1 VSTTPLTVYRDHL
14 TGDAPL
20 DTAVSRAI
28 LAEVTTGELGE
39 VLELGTPHRV
49 VAFGKHDTLTE
60 GFSEAVAIAKNQGYD
75 PTVRIAG
82 GRAVVFSPTIVRFA
96 WTVPVL
102 EAAATMHARFQTL
115 ADAVVGTLAAL
126 GVDAS
131 VGEIP
136 GEYCAGQYSVHVLG
150 SRKVMGVGQRLTR
163 SAAQVGG
170 MIVVSDRDDINA
182 VLIPVYEAL
191 GVPMDP
197 TATGSIADVSD
208 LRPDT
213 VMDAFIDQI
222 ADQRHVT
229 IGEPSEHTLSLA
241 RDFRADHVPLRVA

>member
-1 VSTTPLTVYRDHL
+1 MSTTPLTVFRDQL

-20 DTAVSRAI
+20 DTAVSRAV
-28 LAEVTTGELGE
+28 LAGVTAGELGE
-39 VLELGTPHRV
+39 VLEVGTPHRV

-60 GFSEAVAIAKNQGYD
+60 GFADAVAIAKNQGYE

-96 WTVPVL
+96 WTVPVV
-102 EAAATMHARFQTL
+102 EAASTMHARFQRL
-115 ADAVVGTLAAL
+115 ADAVVGTLSAL

-131 VGEIP
+131 IGEIP

-163 SAAQVGG
+163 AAAQVGG

-182 VLIPVYEAL
+182 VLVPVYQAL

-197 TATGSIADVSD
+197 TATGSIADVAD
-208 LRPDT
+208 LSADA
-213 VMDAFIDQI
+213 VMDAFIDQM
-222 ADQRHVT
+222 ADQRQVT
-229 IGEPSEHTLSLA
+229 IGSPNEHTLSLA
-241 RDFRADHVPLRVA
+241 RDFRSDHVPLRLA